1 MVGDITSLAEKVSLY
16 NAVLDNTARYR
27 ADWHK
32 TTKPFIK
39 EILVKILA
47 QTNLKGD
54 VKIQEKME
62 NLESVLLD
70 LGRTGSGISENV
82 DDSGVKRT
90 MVKTNG
96 ALIYQQL
103 FNGKIMVM
111 LMSPM
116 IEGYGE
122 PKAPKTLE
130 ILRPEELNEKNI
142 INHVELLLKDI
153 IAWED
158 FDDNEPIRP
167 NNGFQPIGFNREDVE
182 MAP

>member
-1 MVGDITSLAEKVSLY
+1 MGGDITSLVSKVNTY
-16 NAVLDNTARYR
+16 NAVLGNTINYR
-27 ADWHK
+27 NEWHS
-32 TTKPFIK
+32 TTKPYIK
-39 EILVKILA
+39 DTLVKIID
-47 QTNLKGD
+47 QCKLKAD
-54 VKIQEKME
+54 VKVQDKME

-70 LGRTGSGISENV
+70 LGRTSSGISENV

-90 MVKTNG
+90 MIKTNG

-111 LMSPM
+111 AMSPM

-130 ILRPEELNEKNI
+130 ILRPEEIKESGI
-142 INHVELLLKDI
+142 IRHIEVLLKDI

-158 FDDNEPIRP
+158 FDDDEPNRAP
-167 NNGFQPIGFNREDVE
+167 NGFQPIGFNRSDVE
-182 MAP
+182 QAP